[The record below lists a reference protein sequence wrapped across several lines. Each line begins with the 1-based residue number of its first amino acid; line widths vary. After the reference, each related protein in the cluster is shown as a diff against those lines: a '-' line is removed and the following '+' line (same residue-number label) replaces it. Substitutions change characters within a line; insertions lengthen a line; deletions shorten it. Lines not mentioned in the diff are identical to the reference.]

1 LLLLPRAALRALQ
14 GAVPGVLPVR
24 GARPG
29 ALGRGAQMRGALRGS
44 REHDARR
51 PAARR
56 VQSSRMQCSW
66 CAAPS
71 GESPPMEPGPP
82 RALAG
87 GRQARH
93 DGPRPRQQ
101 RVHCRRVD
109 ITMPCH
115 DSLQRGQLHP
125 GGQQFQVRHAGF
137 DEEAPSAGC
146 GRAALH
152 PGWPNCPQYFGR
164 AGAAGDCAG
173 GCVPA
178 LRGRALDGGE
188 QCSCLS
194 EELRT
199 ACVTHPL

>member
-56 VQSSRMQCSW
+56 
-66 CAAPS
+66 
-71 GESPPMEPGPP
+71 PGPP